1 MSELYDVTIIGGGT
15 TGLYTAFY
23 SGMRDLKTK
32 VIEYQPELGGK
43 VSFFYPEKKLYDVGG
58 FPGVLGEDLVVNVKE
73 QALSV
78 QPTIVTGEKIT
89 DFEKQEDGTIVLT
102 ASTGEQHYTRT
113 VIVASGL
120 GTYDMR
126 PLDVEGSHFYE
137 GNHIHYTIQN
147 LMQYTG
153 QKAAVISENRV
164 GLDWALALENVAAE
178 VHLINRGAEFKAVY
192 ENDLEK
198 LKQSGVHVHME
209 AKVEKLEGT
218 ESELEGVILDN
229 GKQIQTN
236 HLLVYEGLQI
246 DKSLYDQWGLVTDK
260 GRLPVGT
267 DMATSMEGV
276 FVAGDAAVYPSK
288 TMLIASGF
296 NEAMTAVNSA
306 KSFID
311 PKAKSQ
317 VYSTVIYKHGN
328 NE

>member
-32 VIEYQPELGGK
+32 VIEYQPDLGGK
-43 VSFFYPEKKLYDVGG
+43 VSFFYPEKKIYDVGG
-58 FPGVLGEDLVVNVKE
+58 FPGVLGDDLVADVKE

-78 QPTIVTGEKIT
+78 QPTIVMGEKIKAL
-89 DFEKQEDGTIVLT
+89 EKQEDGTFVLT
-102 ASTGEQHYTRT
+102 SHSGEKHFSKT

-120 GTYDMR
+120 GTYDLR
-126 PLDVEGSHFYE
+126 PLDVEGSHYY
-137 GNHIHYTIQN
+137 GGQHIHYTIQN

-153 QKAAVISENRV
+153 QKAVVISENRV
-164 GLDWALALENVAAE
+164 GLDWALALENVASE

-192 ENDLEK
+192 GNDLEK
-198 LKQSGVHVHME
+198 LEHSNVHVHME
-209 AKVEKLEGT
+209 ARVEKLEGT
-218 ESELEGVILDN
+218 ETALERIILDN
-229 GKQIQTN
+229 GEQIQTD

-246 DKSLYDQWGLVTDK
+246 DKSLYDQWGLVTEK
-260 GRLPVGT
+260 GRIPVGT
-267 DMATSMEGV
+267 DMATSLEGV

-296 NEAMTAVNSA
+296 NEAMAAVNSA

-317 VYSTVIYKHGN
+317 VYSTVIYKHV
-328 NE
+328 E